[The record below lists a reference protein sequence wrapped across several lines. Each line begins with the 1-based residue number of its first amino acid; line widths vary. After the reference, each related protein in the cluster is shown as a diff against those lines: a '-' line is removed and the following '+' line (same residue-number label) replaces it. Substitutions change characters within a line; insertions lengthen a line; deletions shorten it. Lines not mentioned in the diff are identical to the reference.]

1 MELLIVGLVLVS
13 VAALTGGI
21 AIVLY
26 RQKALKEL
34 KGEKSFSPV
43 DRVKGLW
50 GYVKK
55 GILRVNKFF
64 TGTKRYT
71 AVAFALKKINMED
84 KLGKE
89 EFLFIEQSVSAVL
102 FALGLMVTGDML
114 LSAAFGAAGFFLP
127 WLVLKSKVRQKEA
140 AILRELPDA
149 LDIIAANIEGGL
161 SLNMAISRYA
171 SRNRNIFSDE
181 LLFVIKKMQL
191 GQSSEEAMRELDRKL
206 EMKEVTSFIN
216 AFLQAE
222 KMGGNVKKIIKDQ
235 AEEVRKRRFQHL
247 KKLAHE
253 APVKLLIPL
262 MIFIFPVI
270 FIVLFGPIIIKLMQG
285 F

>member
-1 MELLIVGLVLVS
+1 MELFIVGLVLVS
-13 VAALTGGI
+13 FAAFTGGV
-21 AIVLY
+21 AIVAY
-26 RQKALKEL
+26 RQKTLNAL
-34 KGEKSFSPV
+34 KGEKPFSPV

-50 GYVKK
+50 GFVKK
-55 GILRVNKFF
+55 GILKANRVF
-64 TGTKRYT
+64 TGGKRYE
-71 AVAFALKKINMED
+71 AVFFSLKKIGVED
-84 KLGKE
+84 KIGRE
-89 EFLFIEQSVSAVL
+89 EFLFVEQCVSAALLV
-102 FALGLMVTGDML
+102 LGLAVTGDL
-114 LSAAFGAAGFFLP
+114 LISAAFGAAGFFLP
-127 WLVLKSKVRQKEA
+127 WLVLKAKVREKEA

-161 SLNMAISRYA
+161 SLGMALSRYA

-181 LLFVIKKMQL
+181 LLFVTRKMQL
-191 GQSSEEAMRELDRKL
+191 GQSSEEAMRELDGKL
-206 EMKEVTSFIN
+206 EMKEITSFVN

>member
-1 MELLIVGLVLVS
+1 MQLIMVGLVLVS
-13 VAALTGGI
+13 MACLAGGI
-21 AIVLY
+21 LIVLY

-34 KGEKSFSPV
+34 GGEKPV
-43 DRVKGLW
+43 SAAGRLKGLW
-50 GYVKK
+50 GFLKK
-55 GILRVNKFF
+55 GILKANKAF
-64 TGTKRYT
+64 TAAKRYDS
-71 AVAFALKKINMED
+71 VSFFLKKINMED
-84 KLGKE
+84 KMSRE
-89 EFLFIEQSVSAVL
+89 EFLLAEQAVSISFFLLGLLAAGDVLVSA
-102 FALGLMVTGDML
+102 GLAITV
-114 LSAAFGAAGFFLP
+114 FFLP
-127 WLVLKSKVRQKEA
+127 WLVLKAKTREKDA

-161 SLNMAISRYA
+161 SLSMALSRYA
-171 SRNRNIFSDE
+171 SRNRNEFSDE
-181 LLFVIKKMQL
+181 LLTVIRKIQL
-191 GQSSEEAMRELDRKL
+191 GQSSDEAMHGMDKKL
-206 EMKEVTSFIN
+206 EIKEVSSFVN

-222 KMGGNVKKIIKDQ
+222 KTGGNVKKIIKDQ

-270 FIVLFGPIIIKLMQG
+270 FIVLFGPVIIKLMQG